1 MQKSKFKNLI
11 TKGEIARE
19 KQDYKIALACFDEA
33 MLISGKQK
41 RWADFAEALGHKI
54 VIDKN
59 FWQTTKDRGFLEL
72 MRADVELGLN
82 ISKMKKLPGRYSAVF
97 QLRMGDVLLQDKNFK
112 KSVPWFRQALKS
124 LAGTPKNAGYSE
136 YLRHLAEGLILA
148 GKENEAEKILSR
160 SLKLLQKDK
169 NVRPFH
175 RLNLELAVIA
185 CLALAIRK
193 KDLKRSKELLNKAF
207 SMAKELKDK
216 YKMPMR
222 LKQLQIMKKEFKL

>member
-1 MQKSKFKNLI
+1 MRKSEFKKLI

-19 KQDYKIALACFDEA
+19 KKDYKTALACFDEA
-33 MLISGKQK
+33 MLISGTQR
-41 RWADFAEALGHKI
+41 RWDDFVEALGHKI

-59 FWQTTKDRGFLEL
+59 FWQTTKDKGFLES
-72 MRADVELGLN
+72 MWADVELGLR
-82 ISKMKKLPGRYSAVF
+82 ISKMKKLPGRYRAVF
-97 QLRMGDVLLQDKNFK
+97 QLRMGDILLQEKKFK

-148 GKENEAEKILSR
+148 GKEREAKKNLRR
-160 SLKLLQKDK
+160 SLRLLQKDR

-175 RLNLELAVIA
+175 RLNLELAIIA

-193 KDLKRSKELLNKAF
+193 EDPKKSKELFNQAV
-207 SMAKELKDK
+207 SMAKKLRDK

-222 LKQLQIMKKEFKL
+222 LKQLEIMKKEFRL